1 MKILIKYLLIAV
13 LIVACTSFSGE
24 DNSPIT
30 KNWTHFR
37 GNNLDGISV
46 AENLPVTWDEN
57 TNIVWKT
64 AIPEKGW
71 SSPVV
76 LNNQV
81 WLTTAHPQ
89 GEEMYA
95 ICLDFTTGEIIHN
108 ISLFRPD
115 AIQSIH
121 DLNSYATPTPAL
133 EDGYVYLHFG
143 TYGTVCLNTKTGK
156 KIWERTDLNCVHVQ
170 GPGSSPL
177 IYKNMLILHLEGDD
191 VQFIVALDKKTGK
204 TIWETHRPQY
214 LMEPLAPIGRK
225 AYITPIVMNVDGK
238 ELLISN
244 GSAVCIAYDV
254 YTGEEVWRVVQGE
267 DSTIS
272 MPFIWDDKVY
282 FYTGFFSKPDGSK
295 VAELLAVDPTGTGDV
310 TQTHV
315 LWRYEGPILQ
325 LLTPVVIDGLIYTID
340 TRNVMRCIDAATGET
355 IWEQRVRG
363 RFNGSPVYADGKLY
377 FPSTTGS
384 VLVIKPGNEYE
395 LIAENNLEGDIWTS
409 PAVVDNS
416 LLLRT
421 SKYLYRIASGN

>member
-1 MKILIKYLLIAV
+1 MKKTLISCLNAFLLV
-13 LIVACTSFSGE
+13 LLSCAAEPENATS
-24 DNSPIT
+24 
-30 KNWTHFR
+30 KWTHFR
-37 GNNLDGISV
+37 GSNLDGIAV

-81 WLTTAHPQ
+81 WLTTARGQ
-89 GEEMYA
+89 GEELYA
-95 ICLDFTTGEIIHN
+95 VCLDFNTGQIIHM
-108 ISLFRPD
+108 ISLFRPGN
-115 AIQSIH
+115 IESIH
-121 DLNSYATPTPAL
+121 DLNSYATPTPAI
-133 EDGYVYLHFG
+133 EDGFVYLHFG
-143 TYGTVCLNTKTGK
+143 TYGTACINTATGE
-156 KIWERTDLNCVHVQ
+156 KIWDRTDLNCTHVQ

-177 IYKNMLILHLEGDD
+177 IWKDMLILHLEGDD
-191 VQFIVALDKKTGK
+191 VQFIVALDKKTGE
-204 TIWETHRPQY
+204 TIWETHRPEY

-225 AYITPIVMNVDGK
+225 AYITPVVMNVEGK

-272 MPFIWDDKVY
+272 MPFVWDGKVY
-282 FYTGFFSKPDGSK
+282 FYTGFFSKPDDSK
-295 VAELLAVDPTGTGDV
+295 VAELLAVDPTGKSDV

-363 RFNGSPVYADGKLY
+363 RFNASPVYADGKLY
-377 FPSTTGS
+377 FPSTTGG
-384 VLVIKPGNEYE
+384 VFVMGEGREFNL
-395 LIAENNLEGDIWTS
+395 LAENKLDGEIWAS

-416 LLLRT
+416 LLIRT
-421 SKYLYRIASGN
+421 SKYLYRIATR

>member
-1 MKILIKYLLIAV
+1 MKRSLNICLFGV
-13 LIVACTSFSGE
+13 LCCSLSFAAEPEST
-24 DNSPIT
+24 T
-30 KNWTHFR
+30 KSWTHFR
-37 GNNLDGISV
+37 GNNLDGIAV
-46 AENLPVTWDEN
+46 AENLPVTWDES
-57 TNIVWKT
+57 TNILWKS

-81 WLTTAHPQ
+81 WLTTAHPR

-115 AIQSIH
+115 NIESIH
-121 DLNSYATPTPAL
+121 DLNSYATPTPAI
-133 EDGYVYLHFG
+133 EEGFIYLHFG
-143 TYGTVCLNTKTGK
+143 TYGTVCLDTQTGQK
-156 KIWERTDLNCVHVQ
+156 VWERTDLNCTHVQ

-177 IYKNMLILHLEGDD
+177 IWKNILILHLEGDD
-191 VQFIVALDKKTGK
+191 VQFIVALEKKTGE
-204 TIWETHRPQY
+204 TIWEIHRPEY
-214 LMEPLAPIGRK
+214 LMEALAPIGRK
-225 AYITPIVMNVDGK
+225 AYITPIVMNVNGK
-238 ELLISN
+238 DLLISN
-244 GSAVCIAYDV
+244 GSAVCTAYDI
-254 YTGEEVWRVVQGE
+254 YTGDEVWRVVQGE

-272 MPFIWDDKVY
+272 MPFVWDRNVY
-282 FYTGFFSKPDGSK
+282 FYTGFFSKPDDSK
-295 VAELLAVDPTGTGDV
+295 VAELLALDPTGKGDV

-340 TRNVMRCIDAATGET
+340 TRNVMRCIDAATGEA

-363 RFNGSPVYADGKLY
+363 RFNASPVYADGKLY

-384 VLVIKPGNEYE
+384 VFVMGEGREFNL
-395 LIAENNLEGDIWTS
+395 LAENKLDGEIWAS

-416 LLLRT
+416 LLIRT
-421 SKYLYRIASGN
+421 SKYLYRIATR